1 MKTNFSVLF
10 YLKKPKNHVKGAVPI
25 YLRVTAS
32 GKRAEISASRE
43 CEPGLWN
50 TKAGHMTGTKEEAKT
65 LNTYLD
71 KMKAEVT
78 ASHTLLCVEG
88 MEITAER
95 VKSKYLGKE
104 EKTHTLLEAIKDHN
118 KKMKALVGKDYAPG
132 TLRRFEVLER
142 HVKTFLIYQ
151 YQKND
156 LNVRLIDK
164 EFIGDFDFY
173 LRDEKKNR
181 NNTAVKHLKNL
192 GKIVRICI
200 SNQWINIDP
209 FFGYKLK
216 SKEVHRNYL
225 TADELQRIASKKF
238 STTRLTQVRDFFLFS
253 CYTGLSYA
261 DVQKLKPSDIGI
273 GGDGERWIIT
283 YRQKTDTR
291 AAIPLLP
298 VAEAILDK
306 YKDHPV
312 CINQDKALPVS
323 SNQKMNEYLLEVAT
337 LTDIPKTLGNRIAK
351 RTFATTITLCNGV
364 PIESVSKMLG
374 HTNLRT
380 TQLYAKILDE
390 KVGNDMAPLRE
401 MFAGLKTD
409 TEAIQVKAIPN
420 MTDLDVTDQNIKAIL
435 QLVQSDATDQQIMA
449 EMMLLKEKLQPAI

>member
-10 YLKKPKNHVKGAVPI
+10 YLKKPKNYIKGTIPI
-25 YLRVTAS
+25 YLRVTVD
-32 GKRAEISASRE
+32 GKRTEISASRE
-43 CEPGLWN
+43 CEPKLWN
-50 TKAGHMTGTKEEAKT
+50 TKAGHMTGTKEEAKI

-78 ASHTLLCVEG
+78 ASHTLLCMEG
-88 MEITAER
+88 VEITAER
-95 VKSKYLGKE
+95 IKSKYLGKE

-118 KKMKALVGKDYAPG
+118 KKMKALLDTDYAPG

-142 HVKTFLIYQ
+142 HVKDFLVHLYKKSDI
-151 YQKND
+151 
-156 LNVRLIDK
+156 NVRLIDK
-164 EFIGDFDFY
+164 EFIGNFDFY
-173 LRDEKKNR
+173 LRNEKKNR

-200 SNQWINIDP
+200 GNKWINSDP

-216 SKEVHRNYL
+216 SKDVHRDYL
-225 TADELQRIASKKF
+225 TADELQRIAKKRF
-238 STTRLTQVRDFFLFS
+238 STPRLTQVRDFFLFS

-261 DVQKLKPSDIGI
+261 DVQKLKPSDICI
-273 GGDGERWIIT
+273 GGDGERWIVT

-306 YKDHPV
+306 YKDHPI

-323 SNQKMNEYLLEVAT
+323 SNQKMNEYLVEVAA
-337 LTDIPKTLGNRIAK
+337 LTDVRKTLGNRIAK

-374 HTNLRT
+374 HTSLRT

-401 MFAGLKTD
+401 MFTGLKAD
-409 TEAIQVKAIPN
+409 TEVTQAKAN
-420 MTDLDVTDQNIKAIL
+420 VANLDVTDQNVKSIL
-435 QLVQSDATDQQIMA
+435 ELLQSDATDQQIMP
-449 EMMLLKEKLQPAI
+449 EMMRLREKLQLAI

>member
-10 YLKKPKNHVKGAVPI
+10 YLKKPKNYVKGAVPI
-25 YLRVTAS
+25 YLRVTVE

-50 TKAGHMTGTKEEAKT
+50 TKAGHMAGTKEEAKT
-65 LNTYLD
+65 LNAYLD
-71 KMKAEVT
+71 RMKAEVT
-78 ASHTLLCVEG
+78 ASHTLLCSEG
-88 MEITAER
+88 AEITAER
-95 VKSKYLGKE
+95 VKSKYLGRE

-118 KKMKALVGKDYAPG
+118 RKMKALLGTDYAPG

-142 HVKTFLIYQ
+142 HVKGCLAHQ
-151 YQKND
+151 YKKTD
-156 LNVRLIDK
+156 INVRLIDK
-164 EFIGDFDFY
+164 EFIGNFDFY
-173 LRDEKKNR
+173 LRNEKQNR

-200 SNQWINIDP
+200 GNKWISSDP

-216 SKEVHRNYL
+216 SKDVHRNYL
-225 TADELQRIASKKF
+225 TADELQRIAKKRF
-238 STTRLTQVRDFFLFS
+238 STPRLTQVRDFFLFS

-261 DVQKLKPSDIGI
+261 DVQKLKPTDICI
-273 GGDGERWIIT
+273 GSDGERWIVT
-283 YRQKTDTR
+283 HRQKTDTR
-291 AAIPLLP
+291 VAVPLLP
-298 VAEAILDK
+298 VAEAILDR

-323 SNQKMNEYLLEVAT
+323 SNQKMNEYLVEIAT
-337 LTDIPKTLGNRIAK
+337 ITDIPKTLGNRIAK
-351 RTFATTITLCNGV
+351 RTFATTVTLCNGV

-401 MFAGLKTD
+401 LFAGIKTD
-409 TEAIQVKAIPN
+409 AELTQAKAMPKLA
-420 MTDLDVTDQNIKAIL
+420 DLDMTDQNIQAIL
-435 QLVQSDATDQQIMA
+435 QLVRSDASAQQIMA
-449 EMMLLKEKLQPAI
+449 EMMLIREKLQPAV